1 MAADPFNSK
10 GGYTVGI
17 PPINVIDANG
27 NITAE
32 NATFGGNVAI
42 NGNGIF
48 TGNIYADTFNGTF
61 NGNISGNLVVPG
73 SNTWV
78 LFNDNGNAGSSGSF
92 TFDSSA
98 EVATITGEL
107 ITDRLTMGTG
117 SNEFSTISVVFNTTN
132 SASADQTLL
141 STVANTICS
150 IDYTIIATDPTS
162 NNRQTSKLFA
172 SILGT
177 EVGYHEIGTIDVPYL
192 GPGVGDFKVVYNA
205 GYVLLTVTPVTSNL
219 VNYKIMVTSYKE

>member
-17 PPINVIDANG
+17 PPIQVIDANG

-78 LFNDNGNAGSSGSF
+78 LFNDQGNAGSDAGF
-92 TFDSSA
+92 VFDS
-98 EVATITGEL
+98 ATQVVTVTGEVM
-107 ITDRLTMGTG
+107 TNRFTMGTG
-117 SNEFSTISVVFNTTN
+117 TNEFSTLSVVFGTTN
-132 SASADQTLL
+132 SASQDQTLH
-141 STVANTICS
+141 STVASSICS
-150 IDYTIIATDPTS
+150 IDYTIIATDPTG

-192 GPGVGDFKVVYNA
+192 GPGVGDFKVTYDA